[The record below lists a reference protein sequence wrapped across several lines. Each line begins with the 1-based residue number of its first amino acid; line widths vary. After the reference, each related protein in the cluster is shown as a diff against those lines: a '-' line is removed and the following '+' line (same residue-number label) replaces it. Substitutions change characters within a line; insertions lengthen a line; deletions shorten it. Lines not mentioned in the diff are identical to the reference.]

1 MGSRQ
6 DEAVMQ
12 SIPFLT
18 IIAKERR
25 LSVCLCFA
33 WEQEDEL

>member
-12 SIPFLT
+12 SILFLT
-18 IIAKERR
+18 TIAKERR
-25 LSVCLCFA
+25 LSVCLWFA
-33 WEQEDEL
+33 